1 MPMLSSI
8 LAAYGISEPV
18 TSTVFGSGLI
28 NRTWKVS
35 AAGKEYILQRV
46 NDQVFKDPSAVA
58 DNIRLIADHLQHH
71 HPDYL
76 FAAPIQTLQ
85 GEEMFREDNDG
96 YYRLFPFIQQSHTID
111 VAEMPEE
118 AYEAAVQFGRFTR
131 MLSSL
136 DSGRLH
142 TTIPG
147 FHDLDLRYRQ
157 FLQATKE
164 GDPDRIAAATSLIHA
179 VMDQEEIVRTYQ
191 AIRSNPSF
199 RLRVSHHDTKIS
211 NILFDGEARGL
222 CVIDL
227 DTVMPGYFIS
237 DMGDMM
243 RTYLSPAGEEE
254 KDFSAITVRPEFY
267 SAIVQGYEA
276 EMKAELTPEEKQ
288 YFFYSG
294 QFMTYMQALRF
305 LTDHLQRDIYYGAR
319 YPGHNLVR
327 AGNQFTLLEQ
337 LNCRKAELE
346 QLVKS

>member
-1 MPMLSSI
+1 MAMLSTI
-8 LAAYGISEPV
+8 LAAYGISEPF
-18 TSTVFGSGLI
+18 TATVFGSGLI

-35 AAGKEYILQRV
+35 AAGKEYILQQL
-46 NDQVFKDPSAVA
+46 NDQVFKNPSAVA

-85 GEEMFREDNDG
+85 REEMFREGNDG
-96 YYRLFPFIQQSHTID
+96 YYRLFPFIRQSHTID
-111 VAEMPEE
+111 VAEKPEE

-136 DSGRLH
+136 DAGRLH

-164 GDPDRIAAATSLIHA
+164 GDPDRITAATALIRSI
-179 VMDQEEIVRTYQ
+179 MDQSEIVRIYQ
-191 AIRSNPSF
+191 ALRSNPSF
-199 RLRVSHHDTKIS
+199 RRRVMHHDTKIS
-211 NILFDGEARGL
+211 NVLFNSEGKGL

-237 DMGDMM
+237 DLGDMM
-243 RTYLSPAGEEE
+243 RTYLSPVGEEE
-254 KDFSAITVRPEFY
+254 KDFSAITVRPQFY
-267 SAIVQGYEA
+267 SAIVQGYET
-276 EMKAELTPEEKQ
+276 EMKEELTPEEKQ

-294 QFMTYMQALRF
+294 RFMSYMQALRF
-305 LTDHLQRDIYYGAR
+305 LTDHLQGDKYYGAR

-327 AGNQFTLLEQ
+327 AGNQFTLLQQ
-337 LNCRKAELE
+337 LNNKKAELE

>member
-1 MPMLSSI
+1 MLSTI
-8 LAAYGISEPV
+8 LAAYGITEPF
-18 TSTVFGSGLI
+18 TATVFGSGLI

-58 DNIRLIADHLQHH
+58 DNIRLIANHLQHH
-71 HPDYL
+71 HPDYV
-76 FAAPIQTLQ
+76 FAAPIQTVQ
-85 GEEMFREDNDG
+85 GEEMFRKDNDG
-96 YYRLFPFIQQSHTID
+96 YYRLFPFIPQSHTIN
-111 VAEMPEE
+111 VAETPAE

-136 DSGRLH
+136 DAAGLH

-147 FHDLDLRYRQ
+147 FHDIELRYRQ

-164 GDPDRIAAATSLIHA
+164 GDRERMAKATSLIRA
-179 VMDQEEIVRTYQ
+179 ITDQAGIVKTYQ

-199 RLRVSHHDTKIS
+199 RLRVTHHDTKIS
-211 NILFDGEARGL
+211 NVLFNNEGKGL

-243 RTYLSPAGEEE
+243 RTYLSPVGEEE
-254 KDFSAITVRPEFY
+254 KDFSAITVRTEFY
-267 SAIVQGYEA
+267 TAIVQGYEE
-276 EMKAELTPEEKQ
+276 EMKEELTPEEKQ

-294 QFMTYMQALRF
+294 QFMIYMQALRF
-305 LTDHLQRDIYYGAR
+305 LTDHLQCDTYYGAG
-319 YPGHNLVR
+319 YAGQNLVR
-327 AGNQFTLLEQ
+327 AGNQFTLLQQ
-337 LNCRKAELE
+337 LNRKKPELE
-346 QLVKS
+346 QLVKP